1 MKLSQIKQAVIT
13 AFAKQRN
20 VSVTTTAE
28 LKQAAKQLWPEQTYN
43 FQKAQIWLNFAE
55 NLQVDIGDY
64 VAPTPK
70 HDRKLSDIKTEVLAH
85 YEAADTKALK
95 AKLKDWGISHDK
107 LSTRKA
113 LESTWKNYRPLLRR
127 PHQSPQEPINI
138 KRSSG

>member
-13 AFAKQRN
+13 AFAQQHN

-43 FQKAQIWLNFAE
+43 FRKAQIWLNFAE

-70 HDRKLSDIKTEVLAH
+70 HDRKLTDIKTEVLAH
-85 YEAADTKALK
+85 YEVTDTKALK
-95 AKLKDWGISHDK
+95 AKLKDWGISHNM
-107 LSTRKA
+107 LSTRQA
-113 LESTWKNYRPLLRR
+113 WEELLEGCKQSLKRQVIEMVDPLGLVA
-127 PHQSPQEPINI
+127 
-138 KRSSG
+138 